1 MPARS
6 ISTASLTFG
15 LVSIPVRLFPATSS
29 KSVTFHLLHAK
40 DQSRIQQKIYCP
52 KEDKI
57 VDRSEL
63 VRGYEV
69 EKDRYVT
76 FTDEELKKLE
86 AQADRAVE
94 ISEFIPATEVD
105 PVYFENSYLLGCEPV
120 SAKAYHLLKEAMTR
134 AGRVGVAKYTMRGK
148 ERLVLIRP
156 YDGGLMLHTMYYN
169 DEIRSFGEIDHGAG
183 AAVKESELGLAQR
196 LITDL
201 TQKKFNPSEFKDDYR
216 QRVRGG
222 RAEARGPRVD
232 RARARSASRQGDRS
246 DERAEGIAQKA
257 WCRGQRGPRRR
268 SSGHVGTRGSQGRA
282 GIAQG
287 ARQPP
292 LALNDR
298 STGRRVI
305 CLGADARVRA
315 DRFQRAGRLAL
326 PSILDYEQ
334 CC

>member
-216 QRVRGG
+216 QRVLEAAEQKLAGHELTEPAPEVHHGKVIDLMSALKESLKKRGVAVNADRG
-222 RAEARGPRVD
+222 EEAPATPEREDRKVAQGSRRAPG
-232 RARARSASRQGDRS
+232 S
-246 DERAEGIAQKA
+246 
-257 WCRGQRGPRRR
+257 RR
-268 SSGHVGTRGSQGRA
+268 SR
-282 GIAQG
+282 
-287 ARQPP
+287 
-292 LALNDR
+292 
-298 STGRRVI
+298 
-305 CLGADARVRA
+305 
-315 DRFQRAGRLAL
+315 
-326 PSILDYEQ
+326 
-334 CC
+334 